1 MTSKFN
7 LKKQFIIKD
16 DQLLPIVGDL
26 SFNNINSDKLVIFCH
41 GYKGYK
47 DWGCWNLVADL
58 FAENGFKFLKF
69 NFSHNGGT
77 IENPIDFPDLD
88 AFSKNNY
95 SLEVQDVSR
104 VITYIKESN
113 AKEFKFK
120 ELFII
125 GHSRGGGIAA
135 ISSGNE
141 KLISKLVTWAS
152 VSDFSNRFPD
162 ENEIEKWKNDGVRYV
177 ENKRTHQMMPHLY
190 QFYTDFFQN
199 KDKLSIKNGLKKFR
213 GKTLICH
220 GSLDLAVH
228 HENASSLNKWSL
240 GSELYKIRTNHTF
253 GAKHPWESATLPN
266 DLKDICLK
274 TIGFFN

>member
-1 MTSKFN
+1 
-7 LKKQFIIKD
+7 LKKHFIIND
-16 DQLLPIVGDL
+16 DHLLPIVGDL
-26 SFNNINSDKLVIFCH
+26 SLNNVNSNKLVIFCH
-41 GYKGYK
+41 GYKGFK

-58 FAENGFKFLKF
+58 FAENGIKFLKF

-77 IENPIDFPDLD
+77 IDDPIDFPNLE

-95 SLEVQDVSR
+95 SFEVKDVSR
-104 VITYIKESN
+104 VIKYLKKSE
-113 AKEFKFK
+113 ADEFKFK

-135 ISSGNE
+135 ITARSE
-141 KLISKLVTWAS
+141 KLISKLATWAS
-152 VSDFSNRFPD
+152 VSDFANRFPPKK
-162 ENEIEKWKNDGVRYV
+162 EIEKWKKDGIRYV

-190 QFYTDFFQN
+190 QFYNDFIQN
-199 KDKLSIKNGLKKFR
+199 KDKLSIKNSLKKFK

-228 HENASSLNKWSL
+228 HENASNLNTWCNDSV
-240 GSELYKIRTNHTF
+240 LYKIRTNHTF
-253 GAKHPWESATLPN
+253 GSKHPWEKDDLPN

-274 TIGFFN
+274 TISFFN

>member
-1 MTSKFN
+1 
-7 LKKQFIIKD
+7 LRKQFVIKD
-16 DQLLPIVGDL
+16 DHLLPIVGDL
-26 SFNNINSDKLVIFCH
+26 SFRDINADKLVIFCH

-58 FAENGFKFLKF
+58 FDENGFKFLKF

-77 IENPIDFPDLD
+77 IDNPIDFPDLD

-104 VITYIKESN
+104 VINYIKESK
-113 AKEFKFK
+113 AEEYRFK
-120 ELFII
+120 ELYII
-125 GHSRGGGIAA
+125 GHSRGGGIATITA
-135 ISSGNE
+135 GND
-141 KLISKLVTWAS
+141 KSISKLVTWAS

-162 ENEIEKWKNDGVRYV
+162 EIEIAKWKKEGIRYV
-177 ENKRTHQMMPHLY
+177 ENKRTKQMMPHLY
-190 QFYTDFFQN
+190 QFHNDFIQN
-199 KDKLSIKNGLKKFR
+199 KAKLNIKKSLEKFN

-228 HENASSLNKWSL
+228 HQNASNLYNWGKFT
-240 GSELYKIRTNHTF
+240 EFYKIRTNHTF
-253 GAKHPWESATLPN
+253 GAKHPWLDLELPS

-274 TIGFFN
+274 TIGFLNKE

>member
-1 MTSKFN
+1 M
-7 LKKQFIIKD
+7 KKKFIIKD
-16 DQLLPIVGDL
+16 GNLLPIIGDL
-26 SFNNINSDKLVIFCH
+26 SFQDINSEKLVIFCH

-47 DWGCWNLVADL
+47 DWGCWNLVANL

-77 IENPIDFPDLD
+77 IDQPIDFPDLE

-104 VITYIKESN
+104 IIKYIKES
-113 AKEFKFK
+113 KDEEFNFK

-135 ISSGNE
+135 ITAANE
-141 KLISKLVTWAS
+141 ELISKLTTWAS

-162 ENEIEKWKNDGVRYV
+162 EKEIKKWEKHGVRYV
-177 ENKRTHQMMPHLY
+177 ENQRTKQMMPHLF

-199 KDKLSIKNGLKKFR
+199 KDKLSIQKSLNKFK

-228 HENASSLNKWSL
+228 HENASNLLKWSSS
-240 GSELYKIRTNHTF
+240 SELYKIRTNHTF
-253 GAKHPWESATLPN
+253 GAKHPWEKHSLPE
-266 DLKDICLK
+266 DLNQLCIK
-274 TIGFFN
+274 TISFLNEE

>member
-1 MTSKFN
+1 M
-7 LKKQFIIKD
+7 KKKFIIED
-16 DQLLPIVGDL
+16 GNLLPIIGDL
-26 SFNNINSDKLVIFCH
+26 SFQDINSEKLVIFCH

-47 DWGCWNLVADL
+47 DWGCWNLVANL

-77 IENPIDFPDLD
+77 IDQPIDFPDLE

-104 VITYIKESN
+104 IIKYIKES
-113 AKEFKFK
+113 KELEFNFK

-135 ISSGNE
+135 ITAANE
-141 KLISKLVTWAS
+141 ELISKLITWAS

-162 ENEIEKWKNDGVRYV
+162 EKEIKKWEKHGVRYV
-177 ENKRTHQMMPHLY
+177 ENQRTKQMMPHLF

-199 KDKLSIKNGLKKFR
+199 KDKLSIQKSLNNYK

-228 HENASSLNKWSL
+228 HENASNLHKWSTS
-240 GSELYKIRTNHTF
+240 SELYKIRTNHTF
-253 GAKHPWESATLPN
+253 GAKHPWEKDSLPE
-266 DLKDICLK
+266 DLNQLCVK
-274 TIGFFN
+274 TISFLNEE